1 MKFSFLPKFLIAIFL
16 TISINAT
23 AQNDKA
29 SEYRRSSLS
38 MVLLESES
46 FPNKEAVI
54 SSWNNY
60 PFPDKYNKHDI
71 SRTTA
76 QPRRQK

>member
-29 SEYRRSSLS
+29 SEYRRSF
-38 MVLLESES
+38 S
-46 FPNKEAVI
+46 FNGFTGK
-54 SSWNNY
+54 
-60 PFPDKYNKHDI
+60 
-71 SRTTA
+71 
-76 QPRRQK
+76 